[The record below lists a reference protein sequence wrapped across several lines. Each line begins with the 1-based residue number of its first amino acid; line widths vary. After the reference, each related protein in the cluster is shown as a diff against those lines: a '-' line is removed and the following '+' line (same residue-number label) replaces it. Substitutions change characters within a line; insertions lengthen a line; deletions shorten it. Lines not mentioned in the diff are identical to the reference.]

1 MSIHADDE
9 FSLRTGLEIE
19 LDDVVPGDGLADVII
34 TRYRRGRRR
43 RVAGAIGLVIVF
55 AGIGVPLG
63 LGASTP
69 ADPGHTILRLAA
81 YTLTLPGQYQLVA
94 ARSAPCRP
102 SYGGTVSAATLR
114 GTSRPSRTRLPWP
127 TRLAAASSC
136 CSPRPSSRRCPG
148 AGETRTFRK
157 AHGRGRRPLPRMA
170 DPGRVR
176 AARRGKPRHRGGGE
190 GRPDPGSRDQLH
202 RHVAR
207 GTRLRPLGGLVIAAP
222 RNMLTLVRSELGEQ
236 LATRAGRPRLVS
248 DQASA
253 R

>member
-19 LDDVVPGDGLADVII
+19 LGDVAPGDGLADVII

-102 SYGGTVSAATLR
+102 SYGGTVSAATAP
-114 GTSRPSRTRLPWP
+114 GDQQAEPD
-127 TRLAAASSC
+127 AAAV
-136 CSPRPSSRRCPG
+136 
-148 AGETRTFRK
+148 
-157 AHGRGRRPLPRMA
+157 A
-170 DPGRVR
+170 DSPGRCIVLLLTPPFKPKVPGSGGDPNIPQGARGVTVGHYHAWLIPDGYGQPGGVSLVIEGAAKAGQIQDLVISSTGMSR
-176 AARRGKPRHRGGGE
+176 AA
-190 GRPDPGSRDQLH
+190 
-202 RHVAR
+202 
-207 GTRLRPLGGLVIAAP
+207 
-222 RNMLTLVRSELGEQ
+222 
-236 LATRAGRPRLVS
+236 LVS
-248 DQASA
+248 ALSA
-253 R
+253 GLS